1 MNERGITPVISVV
14 LLLMMTVAIAGIAWF
29 WLQGMTERIMNAT
42 EETTDV
48 QFGKLLFDLDFGS
61 TKVYCTDDDYIDM
74 VSVFVSVDGGT
85 GVQLDGV
92 LLNDLVVENDDLINL
107 QIGDYLGT
115 GEYKEIIINNH
126 GKQAKYTGDMKT
138 KGDEAD
144 LAIEIKTN
152 RGRETATMTFN
163 PSAGN
168 SVGCN

>member
-1 MNERGITPVISVV
+1 MNTRGITPVISVV

-48 QFGKLLFDLDFGS
+48 QFGKLVFDLDFGS
-61 TKVYCTDDDYIDM
+61 TKVYCTPAGGVDM
-74 VSVFVSVDGGT
+74 VSIFISVDGGT

-92 LLNDLVVENDDLINL
+92 LLNSIVVESADLINL

-126 GKQAKYTGDMKT
+126 GSDAKYTGDLKT
-138 KGDEAD
+138 KADKAD
-144 LAIEIKTN
+144 LLIEVKTN
-152 RGRETATMTFN
+152 RGRETATMTFD
-163 PSAGN
+163 PMAGN
-168 SVGCN
+168 SVGCK

>member
-1 MNERGITPVISVV
+1 MSSMNERGITPVISVV

-92 LLNDLVVENDDLINL
+92 LLNDLVVENEDLIKL
-107 QIGDYLGT
+107 QIGD
-115 GEYKEIIINNH
+115 
-126 GKQAKYTGDMKT
+126 
-138 KGDEAD
+138 
-144 LAIEIKTN
+144 
-152 RGRETATMTFN
+152 
-163 PSAGN
+163 
-168 SVGCN
+168 